1 MLIFSKGRS
10 WGLNIIVEID
20 LGNFLRSD
28 SRGLTNLYA
37 IDISRPDSHSV
48 CAEALSVVQR
58 GSFRLMVCFGLNANS
73 EIYFLNK
80 TLLQVTLIGLVTDIV
95 MI

>member
-48 CAEALSVVQR
+48 TYRLKQVFRKSR
-58 GSFRLMVCFGLNANS
+58 GF
-73 EIYFLNK
+73 
-80 TLLQVTLIGLVTDIV
+80 QV
-95 MI
+95 